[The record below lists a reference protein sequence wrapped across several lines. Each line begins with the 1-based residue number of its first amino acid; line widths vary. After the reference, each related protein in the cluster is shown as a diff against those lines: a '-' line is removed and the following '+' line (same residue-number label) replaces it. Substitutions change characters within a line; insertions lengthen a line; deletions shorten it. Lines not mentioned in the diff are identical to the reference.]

1 MRTIENDVPQILLDL
16 AKEAFSLGL
25 GKVSLRFMYMGADF
39 VSPLEWA
46 LWLEKR
52 EGPRDSEHKS
62 YISAVTMQRGDDE
75 ATSYVPSTTDDWRD
89 SSYWGPDEIR
99 AWMREPLPEEGEY
112 TPAWTPQLDGKRR
125 EKLMEQWELFEA
137 GVRGGWVMQRE
148 IRWSDSLSMVRMA
161 ERHNAELPEDYL
173 PTLNL
178 EWKAYNSFYN
188 YEDHEAH
195 RDNGTETS
203 IGGWSMIPYGEAPKF
218 FVHDGGKLTSLTP
231 EYVHELL
238 HSTAPWFVRVALN
251 DEEAEEWLHYPEAL
265 QPEEFTIKET
275 NEKSV

>member
-16 AKEAFSLGL
+16 AKEAFELGL
-25 GKVSLRFMYMGADF
+25 GQVNLGFMYMDAEF
-39 VSPLEWA
+39 VSPIEWS

-52 EGPRDSEHKS
+52 EGPRDSEHKNF
-62 YISAVTMQRGDDE
+62 ISAVTMQRGDDE
-75 ATSYVPSTTDDWRD
+75 ATSYVPSTTGNWQD

-99 AWMREPLPEEGEY
+99 AWMREPLPAEGEY
-112 TPAWTPQLDGKRR
+112 TPAWTPDLDGKHR

-148 IRWSDSLSMVRMA
+148 IRWSDSLSMTRMI

-173 PTLNL
+173 PTLKL

-188 YEDHEAH
+188 YEGHEAH

-203 IGGWSMIPYGEAPKF
+203 IGGWSMIPYGEKQQF
-218 FVHDGGKLTSLTP
+218 FVHDGGRLTPLTP

-251 DEEAEEWLHYPEAL
+251 DEEEEEWMHYPEAL
-265 QPEEFTIKET
+265 QPGEFTVKET
-275 NEKSV
+275 DEKSV